1 MPLVTLPSIWPR
13 MRDKTGSISVALIC
27 SPSNSQISRADIERV
42 MRPTLMGHDK
52 DQHRSPLHRLANI
65 RDSLDIIGQ
74 LDAGQVFPV
83 LVLFVDDLG
92 QLLALKLG
100 T

>member
-1 MPLVTLPSIWPR
+1 
-13 MRDKTGSISVALIC
+13 
-27 SPSNSQISRADIERV
+27 
-42 MRPTLMGHDK
+42 MGHDK
-52 DQHRSPLHRLANI
+52 DQHRSPLHRLANV

-92 QLLALKLG
+92 QLPALKLG